1 MAGRFALQHMHPLN
15 LWIQPSPMPQCF
27 LNSHNK
33 ALGPAIIVMKAS
45 PWKHARETTLFSIHP
60 LNKLQ
65 KTIRATMAQKLLSY
79 NYVIISST
87 PWHKDSYHTTMSSY
101 LPSHIVTDFYHT
113 TMSYLILHFHYHTKK
128 LTTHQ
133 CCPIL
138 HPMTQDS

>member
-60 LNKLQ
+60 LNKLRKDHTCNYGT
-65 KTIRATMAQKLLSY
+65 KTLIIQQCHHILHPMAQRLLSY
-79 NYVIISST
+79 NNVIISSQTFIIQPCHILSSISIIIQRNLPHTYFALSST
-87 PWHKDSYHTTMSSY
+87 P
-101 LPSHIVTDFYHT
+101 
-113 TMSYLILHFHYHTKK
+113 
-128 LTTHQ
+128 
-133 CCPIL
+133 
-138 HPMTQDS
+138 

>member
-65 KTIRATMAQKLLSY
+65 KTIRATMAQKL
-79 NYVIISST
+79 
-87 PWHKDSYHTTMSSY
+87 
-101 LPSHIVTDFYHT
+101 
-113 TMSYLILHFHYHTKK
+113 
-128 LTTHQ
+128 
-133 CCPIL
+133 
-138 HPMTQDS
+138 